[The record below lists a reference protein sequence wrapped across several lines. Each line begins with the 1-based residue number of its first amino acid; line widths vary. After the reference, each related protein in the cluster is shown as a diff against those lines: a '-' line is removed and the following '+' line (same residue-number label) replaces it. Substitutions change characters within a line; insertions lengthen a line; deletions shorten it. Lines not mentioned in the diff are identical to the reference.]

1 MSVKLSK
8 RLEIV
13 AQWIPQGSRL
23 ADIGTD
29 HALLP
34 VFLVQT
40 GKISFAVA
48 GDIHEGPLE
57 TARQQV
63 AEAGLQD
70 HISIRRGDGL
80 AVVEPEE
87 VDAVS
92 IAGMGGSTMVH
103 ILSEGEKQ
111 LASVKR
117 LVLQPN
123 VGEFA
128 VRRWLEDHQ
137 WFLASEELLQEDG
150 RIYEILVADRRPNAA
165 ELNRKLY
172 EQASSAYGAVLTKE
186 DLHLL
191 GPYLLQKAGPVF
203 ERKWEG
209 ELLKLQQ
216 VCRSLKNSSLAESRL
231 KLEEMQRRT
240 ERIKEVLQCLPKV
253 KP

>member
-8 RLEIV
+8 RLQIV
-13 AQWIPQGSRL
+13 AQWVPEGSRL

-34 VFLVQT
+34 VFLMQT
-40 GKISFAVA
+40 GKISLAVA
-48 GDIHEGPLE
+48 GDIHDGPLE

-63 AEAGLQD
+63 AEAGLQQ

-87 VDAVS
+87 VDVVS

-103 ILSEGEKQ
+103 ILSEGKQ
-111 LASVKR
+111 RLAAVKR

-137 WFLASEELLQEDG
+137 WFLAAEELLQEDG

-165 ELNRKLY
+165 ELNGRLY
-172 EQASSAYGAVLTKE
+172 EQAASAYGLTLIKE
-186 DLHLL
+186 DLYHL
-191 GPYLLQKAGPVF
+191 GPYLLQKAGSVF
-203 ERKWEG
+203 ERKWEA

-216 VCRSLKNSSLAESRL
+216 VCQSLKNSNLAESL
-231 KLEEMQRRT
+231 IKLEEMQRRT